1 MASSDALFRL
11 ESIEH
16 RYGPRVVLDIEHLEV
31 MRGETLAIIGPSGCG
46 KTTLL
51 RLLQFLERPSA
62 GRLLFD
68 GQQIDT
74 APQWALRRRV
84 TTVFQR
90 PIVLNR
96 SVRDNLAYG
105 LVARGVKAYGDRIV
119 RLLDALALAPFA
131 HAPARTLS
139 GGEVQRVAF
148 GRALAFD
155 PEVLLLDEPTANL
168 DPRNVALIEQLIRD
182 QKARG
187 ATIVLAT
194 HHVFQARRLADRTAF
209 LLDGRVVEI
218 APTSRLFDTPT
229 DPRTRAFLTGDMVY

>member
-1 MASSDALFRL
+1 MSCSDALFRL

-51 RLLQFLERPSA
+51 RLLQFLERPSE

-74 APQWALRRRV
+74 TPQLALRRRV

-105 LVARGVKAYGDRIV
+105 LVARGVRAHGDRIA
-119 RLLDALALAPFA
+119 RLLDALAL
-131 HAPARTLS
+131 
-139 GGEVQRVAF
+139 
-148 GRALAFD
+148 
-155 PEVLLLDEPTANL
+155 
-168 DPRNVALIEQLIRD
+168 
-182 QKARG
+182 
-187 ATIVLAT
+187 
-194 HHVFQARRLADRTAF
+194 
-209 LLDGRVVEI
+209 
-218 APTSRLFDTPT
+218 
-229 DPRTRAFLTGDMVY
+229 